1 MRLAP
6 PRGGMV
12 FGVGR
17 CMGQTVRF
25 KETLRR
31 LAMIDGGF
39 VEDQAVLELGLAGT
53 SAGS

>member
-17 CMGQTVRF
+17 CMGQTVRSR
-25 KETLRR
+25 ETLRR
-31 LAMIDGGF
+31 LAMIDEGF
-39 VEDQAVLELGLAGT
+39 AADRGASLEVELR
-53 SAGS
+53 